1 MQNLT
6 ITATA
11 TAMIFAAA
19 AAGAQELR
27 TEDGFPERPITIIV
41 PWGAGGGSDTLSR
54 AWGSAMSDVLG
65 QAVQVVNKPGGG
77 GIAGVPD
84 FMTAPADGYTL
95 FQTVDIAITDHVAG
109 RLRENPATDWR
120 PLCATQITFSQL
132 YIRPDDER
140 FSDFESFL
148 AYAQQN
154 PGELTVA
161 NIGNPGTKER
171 LLMTF
176 LESELDFDTAVIAF
190 DNPSERY
197 ASLIGGTVDALL
209 EQPGD
214 VRNFVDAGQMQPIL
228 TFFNERPD
236 LFADV
241 PTHMEVGA
249 SFEPMLRFRGFWTHA
264 DTPPERVALLE
275 DACSRAFNTEDY
287 QDFNARGFMDVVDSY
302 RSSDAFRQ
310 MIETEIVLYTEAF
323 EQAGL

>member
-1 MQNLT
+1 MKG
-6 ITATA
+6 TAYGVPLHVRDGRSA
-11 TAMIFAAA
+11 TVLSRVPI
-19 AAGAQELR
+19 AAGA
-27 TEDGFPERPITIIV
+27 
-41 PWGAGGGSDTLSR
+41 GAGR
-54 AWGSAMSDVLG
+54 
-65 QAVQVVNKPGGG
+65 
-77 GIAGVPD
+77 
-84 FMTAPADGYTL
+84 Y
-95 FQTVDIAITDHVAG
+95 
-109 RLRENPATDWR
+109 
-120 PLCATQITFSQL
+120 
-132 YIRPDDER
+132 DEA
-140 FSDFESFL
+140 FI
-148 AYAQQN
+148 QQ
-154 PGELTVA
+154 
-161 NIGNPGTKER
+161 
-171 LLMTF
+171 
-176 LESELDFDTAVIAF
+176 IAF

-241 PTHMEVGA
+241 PTHLEVGA